1 MDSETHP
8 HLDIE
13 WRELLSRLPA
23 NLDLDQSARDYGA
36 LKRRRIVRD
45 GATMLR
51 LALAYGPG
59 GMSLRSAAAW
69 AAGCGIADLS
79 DVGLLKRLKGADDWL
94 SYIAASL
101 LGDDVRTRQAGRRL
115 RVVDGSVIRSSG
127 KGGTSWRLHA
137 TYDPAEGRF
146 SQLEINDT
154 HGGESLSRHTF
165 EKGDLVLADRGYAR
179 TPGLLHVREMGADFI
194 MRIGWSTIRLLTP
207 NGARLDWS
215 AYYAG
220 MQPGQISEH
229 EVLVDYS
236 GHKRETS
243 SASTFRARLIIRRK
257 DEAAS
262 ERTRKAIWFDHR
274 RKQRVG
280 AHPNPLT
287 VASADFLLLLTSVP
301 AREMPADHVIAA
313 YRLRWQIELAF
324 KRLKSGL
331 GIDALPARDSQLAR
345 SWLAAYLIFGSLI
358 DEAVADSLAFPPCVA
373 GTAGLTP
380 VVVADAKT
388 PEERTL
394 GRNFRRIPSGP
405 DRSMSRGRRQD
416 SVRATSATNI
426 AVQSASRFTHL
437 SGRRSKA
444 LL

>member
-8 HLDIE
+8 HFDIA
-13 WRELLSRLPA
+13 WHELLSRLPA
-23 NLDLDQSARDYGA
+23 NLDLDQSAREHGA
-36 LKRRRIVRD
+36 LKRRRVVRD

-69 AAGCGIADLS
+69 AAGSDIAHLS
-79 DVGLLKRLKGADDWL
+79 DVGLLKRLKGANDWL

-101 LGDDVRTRQAGRRL
+101 LGDDVRGRQAGRRL

-127 KGGTSWRLHA
+127 KGGTNWRLHA

-146 SQLEINDT
+146 SQLEISDT
-154 HGGESLSRHTF
+154 HCGESLSRHTF

-194 MRIGWSTIRLLTP
+194 MRIGWSMIRLLTP
-207 NGARLDWS
+207 NGVRLDWN
-215 AYYAG
+215 AIYAG
-220 MQPGQISEH
+220 MQPGDIAEH
-229 EVLVDYS
+229 EVLVDHS
-236 GHKRETS
+236 GRKRE
-243 SASTFRARLIIRRK
+243 APGESTFRARLIIRRK

-274 RKQRVG
+274 RKQRVA

-301 AREMPADHVIAA
+301 ARQMSADHVIAT

-345 SWLAAYLIFGSLI
+345 SWLAAYLIFGLLI
-358 DEAVADSLAFPPCVA
+358 DEPVADSLAFSPASPVPPSAHFSLWRTQRFLRNILLVA
-373 GTAGLTP
+373 ILGEICLTRIDQDI
-380 VVVADAKT
+380 VGAA
-388 PEERTL
+388 RTL
-394 GRNFRRIPSGP
+394 FEPPRRRISQF
-405 DRSMSRGRRQD
+405 SQL
-416 SVRATSATNI
+416 RALPI
-426 AVQSASRFTHL
+426 
-437 SGRRSKA
+437 
-444 LL
+444 